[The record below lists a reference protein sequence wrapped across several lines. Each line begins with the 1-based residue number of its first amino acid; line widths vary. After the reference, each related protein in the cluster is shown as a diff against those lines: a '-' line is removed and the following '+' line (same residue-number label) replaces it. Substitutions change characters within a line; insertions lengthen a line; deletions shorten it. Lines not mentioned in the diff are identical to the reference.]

1 MFWAMGQKI
10 MKAARVV
17 KERKNLF
24 GVYVTNFSCGPDSFL
39 LGYFRDLMQNKPS
52 LTLELDQHTAD
63 AGIDTRIE
71 AALDIMRSYHAGGRA
86 PEEEPLFTPARV
98 ITDRR
103 PVVVSSTGERY
114 ALTDPQVEVI
124 LPSMGYYGTTALAA
138 VLRGIG
144 INARALPIADEDVLQ
159 QGRKNATCKEC
170 LPYLITTGSFLTYL
184 QNRQSADKVTLC
196 FLATGGGPCR
206 LGQYCR
212 AFDSIIRK
220 HEIPNAAVFAMT
232 DENGYGGMGTAS
244 LLKAYQGVV
253 VSDVFGDIRS
263 MLTVTAVDP
272 QSALR
277 ELSECWNEVL
287 DYFEGRLSVR
297 FTCLLQWIARRLSRI
312 PLNRKPEDVPVI
324 SLVGEIFVRRDE
336 FARKNVVEYLEN
348 HGFMVRVA
356 PIAEYMCYSNYVVN
370 NGLGEQK
377 FGFGEIMKMKLRGRV
392 QEWWERRIKD
402 MLAVSGVYKSEMI
415 DVDTT
420 ISGVKHLLNEN
431 FRGECILTV
440 GLAMREILEHSSGVV
455 SIGPFGCMYS
465 RMAEAML
472 NKEMTVE
479 GKKRMPEKT
488 GITDHFGDIDTL
500 PFLSLESDGGAFPQ
514 LVEAKLEAFVLQAR
528 RVHAILRSRHGI
540 KSPEIAK
547 MSGRLLPLSLKKT
560 RHPV

>member
-39 LGYFRDLMQNKPS
+39 LGYFRDLMQSKPS

-71 AALDIMRSYHAGGRA
+71 AALDIMRRYHAGERA
-86 PEEEPLFTPARV
+86 AEEEPVFAPAGV
-98 ITDRR
+98 ITDPR
-103 PVVVSSTGERY
+103 PTVVSSSGEKY
-114 ALTDPQVEVI
+114 ALTDPQVEIV

-138 VLRGIG
+138 VFRGIG
-144 INARALPIADEDVLQ
+144 VHARALPVADETVLQ

-184 QNRQSADKVTLC
+184 RNRKETDKVTLC

-212 AFDSIIRK
+212 AFDSVIRK

-263 MLTVTAVDP
+263 MLTVAAVDP
-272 QSALR
+272 QQALS
-277 ELSECWNEVL
+277 ELNECWNEVL
-287 DYFEGRLSVR
+287 DYFEARLSVR
-297 FTCLLQWIARRLSRI
+297 FTLLLQWIARRLSRI
-312 PLNRKPEDVPVI
+312 PLKRDPRDVPVV

-336 FARKNVVEYLEN
+336 FARKNVVEYLES

-356 PIAEYMCYSNYVVN
+356 PVAEYMCYSNYVVN
-370 NGLGEQK
+370 NGLGERK
-377 FGFGEIMKMKLRGRV
+377 FGFGESMKMKLRERV

-402 MLAVSGVYKSEMI
+402 TLALSGVYKSEMI

-440 GLAMREILEHSSGVV
+440 GLAMREILEDSSGVI

-472 NKEMTVE
+472 NKEMTVV
-479 GKKRMPEKT
+479 GKKRMPDKGELAAQFEDV
-488 GITDHFGDIDTL
+488 GTL

-528 RVHAILRSRHGI
+528 RVHERLESRDRHAPEKPERSLLTLLG
-540 KSPEIAK
+540 A
-547 MSGRLLPLSLKKT
+547 GR
-560 RHPV
+560 RRG